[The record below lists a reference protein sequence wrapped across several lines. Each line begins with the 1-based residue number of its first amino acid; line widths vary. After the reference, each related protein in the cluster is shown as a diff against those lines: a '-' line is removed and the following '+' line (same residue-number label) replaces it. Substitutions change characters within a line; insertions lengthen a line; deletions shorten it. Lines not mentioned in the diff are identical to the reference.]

1 MARTATRKAILL
13 DDVEHLGHRG
23 DVVAVS
29 RGYLRNYLVPRKLA
43 EEATPARI
51 AEVEK
56 LAATR
61 AAQEARTAEQAQEIA
76 ATLTKTVLTIPAR
89 SGPDGRL
96 YGSVTAADLADEIW
110 RARKIRVD
118 RRKIRLEEPI
128 KAIGS
133 YLVEIDVFTNVRAA
147 VKTQV
152 VQAGA
157 SSSRRRRPRPRP
169 SRSSR
174 PTSRPRPT
182 RPPRRTSSGAA
193 GCPPCRR
200 RTSRR
205 RTSTPRSPSSARC
218 CSTSRP

>member
-1 MARTATRKAILL
+1 MGRGATRKAILL

-61 AAQEARTAEQAQEIA
+61 AAQEARTAEQAQDIA

-133 YLVEIDVFTNVRAA
+133 YLVEIDVFTDVRAA

-152 VQAGA
+152 VQAEGFEFEEA
-157 SSSRRRRPRPRP
+157 PAEVEAEVEAVAEVEAEVEAVEEIE
-169 SRSSR
+169 
-174 PTSRPRPT
+174 
-182 RPPRRTSSGAA
+182 AA
-193 GCPPCRR
+193 ADEAAE
-200 RTSRR
+200 TDE
-205 RTSTPRSPSSARC
+205 
-218 CSTSRP
+218 

>member
-1 MARTATRKAILL
+1 MARTGNRKAILL

-23 DVVAVS
+23 DIVAVS

-76 ATLTKTVLTIPAR
+76 STLTKTVLTIPAR

-133 YLVEIDVFTNVRAA
+133 YLVEIDVFTDVRAA

-152 VQAGA
+152 VQAEGFEFEEA
-157 SSSRRRRPRPRP
+157 PAEVEAVAEVEAEAEAVEEIE
-169 SRSSR
+169 
-174 PTSRPRPT
+174 
-182 RPPRRTSSGAA
+182 AA
-193 GCPPCRR
+193 ADEAAE
-200 RTSRR
+200 TDE
-205 RTSTPRSPSSARC
+205 
-218 CSTSRP
+218 

>member
-1 MARTATRKAILL
+1 MARTGTRKAILL

-23 DVVAVS
+23 DVVSVS

-43 EEATPARI
+43 EVATNARI
-51 AEVEK
+51 AEIER
-56 LAATR
+56 LAAVR

-76 ATLTKTVLTIPAR
+76 ALLTKTVLTIPAR

-110 RARKIRVD
+110 RARKVRVD

-133 YLVEIDVFTNVRAA
+133 YLVEIDVFQDVRAA

-152 VQAGA
+152 VQAEGFEFDDAGEAEVEAVEEAAEVEVEAEAA
-157 SSSRRRRPRPRP
+157 SE
-169 SRSSR
+169 
-174 PTSRPRPT
+174 TD
-182 RPPRRTSSGAA
+182 A
-193 GCPPCRR
+193 
-200 RTSRR
+200 
-205 RTSTPRSPSSARC
+205 
-218 CSTSRP
+218 

>member
-1 MARTATRKAILL
+1 MARTANRKAILL

-23 DVVAVS
+23 DIVAVS

-43 EEATPARI
+43 EEATKARV

-56 LAATR
+56 LASTR
-61 AAQEARTAEQAQEIA
+61 ALQEARTAEQAAEIA
-76 ATLTKTVLTIPAR
+76 SLLTKTVLTIPAR

-110 RARKIRVD
+110 RARKVRVD

-133 YLVEIDVFTNVRAA
+133 YLVEIDVFTGVRAA

-152 VQAGA
+152 VQAEGFEFEEA
-157 SSSRRRRPRPRP
+157 PVAE
-169 SRSSR
+169 
-174 PTSRPRPT
+174 
-182 RPPRRTSSGAA
+182 AA
-193 GCPPCRR
+193 ADAEAEVEA
-200 RTSRR
+200 TADVAE
-205 RTSTPRSPSSARC
+205 TDE
-218 CSTSRP
+218 

>member
-1 MARTATRKAILL
+1 MARTGNRKAILL

-23 DVVAVS
+23 DIVAVS

-43 EEATPARI
+43 EEATTARV

-61 AAQEARTAEQAQEIA
+61 AAQEARTAEQAQTIS
-76 ATLTKTVLTIPAR
+76 ATLTKTVLTIPMR

-110 RARKIRVD
+110 RTRKIRVD

-128 KAIGS
+128 KAVGA
-133 YLVEIDVFTNVRAA
+133 YLVEIDVFTDVRAA

-152 VQAGA
+152 V
-157 SSSRRRRPRPRP
+157 
-169 SRSSR
+169 
-174 PTSRPRPT
+174 
-182 RPPRRTSSGAA
+182 AA
-193 GCPPCRR
+193 EGFEMDEAPVVDAVVEVEAVEVVEAPAADDVAAE
-200 RTSRR
+200 TDE
-205 RTSTPRSPSSARC
+205 
-218 CSTSRP
+218 

>member
-23 DVVAVS
+23 DIVAVS

-43 EEATPARI
+43 EEATSARI

-61 AAQEARTAEQAQEIA
+61 AAQEARTAEQAHEIA

-133 YLVEIDVFTNVRAA
+133 YLVEIDVFTDVRAA

-152 VQAGA
+152 VQAEGFEFEEA
-157 SSSRRRRPRPRP
+157 PAEVEAEAVAEVEAVEEPEADLE
-169 SRSSR
+169 
-174 PTSRPRPT
+174 
-182 RPPRRTSSGAA
+182 AA
-193 GCPPCRR
+193 ADDAAE
-200 RTSRR
+200 TD
-205 RTSTPRSPSSARC
+205 A
-218 CSTSRP
+218 

>member
-61 AAQEARTAEQAQEIA
+61 AAQEARTAEQAQTIA

-133 YLVEIDVFTNVRAA
+133 YLVEIDVFTDVRAA

-152 VQAGA
+152 VQAEGFEFDGA
-157 SSSRRRRPRPRP
+157 PAEVEAVAEIEVEAEAVEEIE
-169 SRSSR
+169 
-174 PTSRPRPT
+174 
-182 RPPRRTSSGAA
+182 AA
-193 GCPPCRR
+193 ADEAAE
-200 RTSRR
+200 TDE
-205 RTSTPRSPSSARC
+205 
-218 CSTSRP
+218 

>member
-51 AEVEK
+51 AEIDK
-56 LAATR
+56 LAASR

-133 YLVEIDVFTNVRAA
+133 YLVEIDVFSDVRVA

-152 VQAGA
+152 VQAEGFEFEEA
-157 SSSRRRRPRPRP
+157 PAEVEAVEEIE
-169 SRSSR
+169 
-174 PTSRPRPT
+174 
-182 RPPRRTSSGAA
+182 AA
-193 GCPPCRR
+193 ADEAAE
-200 RTSRR
+200 TDE
-205 RTSTPRSPSSARC
+205 
-218 CSTSRP
+218 

>member
-1 MARTATRKAILL
+1 MARSTRKAILL
-13 DDVEHLGHRG
+13 DDVEHLGDRG
-23 DVVAVS
+23 EVVSVS

-51 AEVEK
+51 AEVER

-61 AAQEARTAEQAQEIA
+61 AAQEARTLEQANEIA
-76 ATLTKTVLTIPAR
+76 TLLTKTVLTIPAR

-110 RARKIRVD
+110 RARKVRVD

-133 YLVEIDVFTNVRAA
+133 YLVEIDVFPEVRAA

-152 VQAGA
+152 VQVEGFEFDGSAA
-157 SSSRRRRPRPRP
+157 VEAE
-169 SRSSR
+169 
-174 PTSRPRPT
+174 
-182 RPPRRTSSGAA
+182 GAA
-193 GCPPCRR
+193 EVVVDE
-200 RTSRR
+200 
-205 RTSTPRSPSSARC
+205 AIAEEIVDEVVDELADEAAEQAD
-218 CSTSRP
+218 

>member
-23 DVVAVS
+23 DIVAVS

-43 EEATPARI
+43 EEATSARI

-61 AAQEARTAEQAQEIA
+61 AAQEARTAEQAQDIA

-133 YLVEIDVFTNVRAA
+133 YLVEIDVFTGVRAA

-152 VQAGA
+152 VQAEGFEFEEA
-157 SSSRRRRPRPRP
+157 PAEVEAEAVAEIEAVEAPEADLE
-169 SRSSR
+169 
-174 PTSRPRPT
+174 
-182 RPPRRTSSGAA
+182 AA
-193 GCPPCRR
+193 ADDAAE
-200 RTSRR
+200 TD
-205 RTSTPRSPSSARC
+205 A
-218 CSTSRP
+218 

>member
-1 MARTATRKAILL
+1 MARSTRKAILL
-13 DDVEHLGHRG
+13 DDVEHLGDRG
-23 DVVAVS
+23 EVVSVS

-51 AEVEK
+51 AEVER

-61 AAQEARTAEQAQEIA
+61 AAQEARTLEQANEIA
-76 ATLTKTVLTIPAR
+76 TLLTKTVLTIPAR

-110 RARKIRVD
+110 RARKVRVD

-133 YLVEIDVFTNVRAA
+133 YLVEIDVFPEVRAA

-152 VQAGA
+152 VQVEGFEFDGA
-157 SSSRRRRPRPRP
+157 EVESEE
-169 SRSSR
+169 
-174 PTSRPRPT
+174 
-182 RPPRRTSSGAA
+182 AVA
-193 GCPPCRR
+193 E
-200 RTSRR
+200 
-205 RTSTPRSPSSARC
+205 AIVDEVVEEIADDVAVEQAD
-218 CSTSRP
+218 

>member
-133 YLVEIDVFTNVRAA
+133 YLVEIDVFTDVRAA

-152 VQAGA
+152 VQAEGFEFEEA
-157 SSSRRRRPRPRP
+157 PAE
-169 SRSSR
+169 
-174 PTSRPRPT
+174 
-182 RPPRRTSSGAA
+182 AA
-193 GCPPCRR
+193 AEAEAAVEAVEELEADLEAAADEAAE
-200 RTSRR
+200 TDE
-205 RTSTPRSPSSARC
+205 
-218 CSTSRP
+218 

>member
-1 MARTATRKAILL
+1 LGRARVGPRAGGRHPRPVGRRRRRGRRRHPLLTRTTMARTATRKAILL

-61 AAQEARTAEQAQEIA
+61 AAQEARTAEQAQDIA

-133 YLVEIDVFTNVRAA
+133 YLVEIDVFTDVRAA

-152 VQAGA
+152 VQAEGFEYEEA
-157 SSSRRRRPRPRP
+157 P
-169 SRSSR
+169 
-174 PTSRPRPT
+174 
-182 RPPRRTSSGAA
+182 AEVEA
-193 GCPPCRR
+193 V
-200 RTSRR
+200 
-205 RTSTPRSPSSARC
+205 AEVEAEV
-218 CSTSRP
+218 

>member
-1 MARTATRKAILL
+1 MARTGNRKAILL

-23 DVVAVS
+23 DIVAVS

-43 EEATPARI
+43 EEATNARV

-76 ATLTKTVLTIPAR
+76 STLTKTVLTIPAR

-133 YLVEIDVFTNVRAA
+133 YLVEIDVFTDVRAA

-152 VQAGA
+152 VQAEGFEFEEA
-157 SSSRRRRPRPRP
+157 PAEVEAVAEVEAEAEAVEEIE
-169 SRSSR
+169 
-174 PTSRPRPT
+174 
-182 RPPRRTSSGAA
+182 AA
-193 GCPPCRR
+193 ADEAAE
-200 RTSRR
+200 TDE
-205 RTSTPRSPSSARC
+205 
-218 CSTSRP
+218 

>member
-23 DVVAVS
+23 DIVAVS

-51 AEVEK
+51 AEVDK

-76 ATLTKTVLTIPAR
+76 STLTKTVLTIPAR

-133 YLVEIDVFTNVRAA
+133 YLVEIDVFTDVRAS

-152 VQAGA
+152 VQAEGFEMDEVPVEA
-157 SSSRRRRPRPRP
+157 EAEAEVEAEVEAVEEIE
-169 SRSSR
+169 
-174 PTSRPRPT
+174 
-182 RPPRRTSSGAA
+182 AA
-193 GCPPCRR
+193 ADEAAE
-200 RTSRR
+200 TDE
-205 RTSTPRSPSSARC
+205 
-218 CSTSRP
+218 